1 MRTRTVEKIAHMA
14 IADEVEPRPA
24 RAHAVA
30 CLALR
35 HCVEGAGRTPLVC
48 AACHCAAGPAA
59 ASKAIHARVRGVA
72 ATRTALVAVGRVG
85 VQGLRLEGRA
95 CVVAKGETEPTWR
108 RHALFSCFSRTI
120 HARRATRNGEASRN
134 GTRGAIKKAV
144 HFLHFPRATRLTL
157 ESRYFLHAS
166 AKRPHL
172 QTCFTVNQRVSQSV
186 SKGLWRPLTAR
197 HSVHRALRRPCCFV
211 KQHVLGVGV
220 HLVAKSW
227 CAAASDSLR

>member
-1 MRTRTVEKIAHMA
+1 MA

-72 ATRTALVAVGRVG
+72 AMRTALVAVGCVG

-95 CVVAKGETEPTWR
+95 CVVAKGETEPTWARR
-108 RHALFSCFSRTI
+108 RHA
-120 HARRATRNGEASRN
+120 
-134 GTRGAIKKAV
+134 RGN
-144 HFLHFPRATRLTL
+144 HFNR
-157 ESRYFLHAS
+157 S
-166 AKRPHL
+166 AKLARCAGRCRRGNLSRASDLTSDVLTNSALASSLFVARSHRG
-172 QTCFTVNQRVSQSV
+172 TVGN
-186 SKGLWRPLTAR
+186 W
-197 HSVHRALRRPCCFV
+197 LRR
-211 KQHVLGVGV
+211 HRRSYHGDDDADHHG
-220 HLVAKSW
+220 A
-227 CAAASDSLR
+227 

>member
-1 MRTRTVEKIAHMA
+1 MPSSPRRGQPRNAARPVREQGLSSGIRPLLGDRWEAVKAVRTHTVEKIAHMA

-120 HARRATRNGEASRN
+120 HARRATRNGQASRN
-134 GTRGAIKKAV
+134 GTHQKG
-144 HFLHFPRATRLTL
+144 RAFSAFSTRYTTHTR
-157 ESRYFLHAS
+157 EQIFSSR
-166 AKRPHL
+166 
-172 QTCFTVNQRVSQSV
+172 
-186 SKGLWRPLTAR
+186 
-197 HSVHRALRRPCCFV
+197 
-211 KQHVLGVGV
+211 
-220 HLVAKSW
+220 
-227 CAAASDSLR
+227 

>member
-72 ATRTALVAVGRVG
+72 AMRTALVAVGCVG

-108 RHALFSCFSRTI
+108 RHADIHLQSC
-120 HARRATRNGEASRN
+120 NGEAFT
-134 GTRGAIKKAV
+134 GTGPDILVGAIKKAS
-144 HFLHFPRATRLTL
+144 
-157 ESRYFLHAS
+157 SRNRGSDARKF
-166 AKRPHL
+166 
-172 QTCFTVNQRVSQSV
+172 
-186 SKGLWRPLTAR
+186 GLR
-197 HSVHRALRRPCCFV
+197 
-211 KQHVLGVGV
+211 
-220 HLVAKSW
+220 
-227 CAAASDSLR
+227 

>member
-1 MRTRTVEKIAHMA
+1 MA

-72 ATRTALVAVGRVG
+72 ATRTALVAVGCVG

-95 CVVAKGETEPTWR
+95 RVVAKGETEPTWPR
-108 RHALFSCFSRTI
+108 RNHSGESRGRSTRPPRNFQSKERAARTCALCWPMLT
-120 HARRATRNGEASRN
+120 SRN
-134 GTRGAIKKAV
+134 GPFCTCACDCLLYLCHVSVTCSASVVCLFVINTHALARNEILEILTNSALASREK
-144 HFLHFPRATRLTL
+144 PRATAT
-157 ESRYFLHAS
+157 
-166 AKRPHL
+166 
-172 QTCFTVNQRVSQSV
+172 
-186 SKGLWRPLTAR
+186 G
-197 HSVHRALRRPCCFV
+197 
-211 KQHVLGVGV
+211 
-220 HLVAKSW
+220 
-227 CAAASDSLR
+227 